1 MQLVNGKESGT
12 KKKIKVCTENDISIP
27 VRRKELWL
35 FPRGQQNLPIE
46 C

>member
-1 MQLVNGKESGT
+1 MER
-12 KKKIKVCTENDISIP
+12 KVSKCVEKMTFLSIP
-27 VRRKELWL
+27 VRKKELWL